1 MPWRLCRRCCRRA
14 WWTWPFTMSM
24 MPTVSLHSG
33 RRSLWHLPPRPG
45 TSSRLGKTDPVPDEP
60 VPDQPV
66 PDSQC
71 RPASAARAVP
81 EVPRTE
87 PAGRRHRRP
96 CAGGGRRRSD
106 RDGKSDLAL
115 RWRCAGR
122 RGRQRRRDAD
132 LPGHGHRDRQAS
144 PEQRCSVDTTSS
156 ICWMSPSPQPSRCS
170 SGWRGRRSRTAAHAA
185 VVPVVV
191 GGSRCTSGPFSTA
204 SSSPGR
210 TPAVRERLEQ
220 QLAEHGPQALHR
232 LLATRDPE
240 AAAVILASNGRR
252 IVRALE
258 VIEITGRPT
267 PHSSRPSSAC
277 TTTYACSAFRSPPGL
292 DVRIT
297 ARVQQMWGRRLRR
310 RGAAPG
316 RRWAST
322 GAYRERALGYTQV
335 LRHLAGESSAAAA
348 RAETV
353 LATRRFARRQD
364 SWFRK
369 DPRSSWL
376 PADSAQLTATAVRVA
391 AAPHRL
397 PHGH

>member
-1 MPWRLCRRCCRRA
+1 
-14 WWTWPFTMSM
+14 
-24 MPTVSLHSG
+24 
-33 RRSLWHLPPRPG
+33 
-45 TSSRLGKTDPVPDEP
+45 

-66 PDSQC
+66 PLE
-71 RPASAARAVP
+71 PVP
-81 EVPRTE
+81 EVP
-87 PAGRRHRRP
+87 AHG
-96 CAGGGRRRSD
+96 AGGSEAPTPDVPVVAVVGATAT
-106 RDGKSDLAL
+106 GKSDLAL
-115 RWRCAGR
+115 RLAAALDGEVVNADAMQIY
-122 RGRQRRRDAD
+122 RGMDIGTAKLR
-132 LPGHGHRDRQAS
+132 
-144 PEQRCSVDTTSS
+144 PEQRCSVRHHLLDLLDVTEPATVALFQRLARAA
-156 ICWMSPSPQPSRCS
+156 IADC
-170 SGWRGRRSRTAAHAA
+170 RSRG

-191 GGSRCTSGPFSTA
+191 GGSALYVRAVLDRFEF
-204 SSSPGR
+204 PGSN
-210 TPAVRERLEQ
+210 PAVRERLEQ

-258 VIEITGRPT
+258 VIEITGRPYAAQL
-267 PHSSRPSSAC
+267 PPFVSVYDDVRMLGLSLPRPD
-277 TTTYACSAFRSPPGL
+277 L

-297 ARVQQMWGRRLRR
+297 ARVQQMWDDGFVDEVRRLEAAGLR
-310 RGAAPG
+310 RG
-316 RRWAST
+316 RTAS
-322 GAYRERALGYTQV
+322 RALGYAQV

-348 RAETV
+348 RAETA

-369 DPRSSWL
+369 DPRISWL